1 MAPVTLSRLPQPP
14 RASSDSC
21 QRHLRRCATAA
32 RDGAVAGDGS
42 GVGGVVLVVGG
53 GVDSRSGGV
62 GLVFVV
68 VGGVGLVV
76 VGGGVVLVV
85 VGGGVVLVVV
95 GGVDSSNGNADMMIQ
110 GGTSLLGETDIWLW
124 VQIAIK
130 LFFWLL
136 SLLLSAPAGNE
147 LVVLLSVSPPST
159 SLATYLVQQN
169 SEMQPKI
176 YYL

>member
-68 VGGVGLVV
+68 VGGVG
-76 VGGGVVLVV
+76 LVV